1 MTIELANRLVEF
13 RKKFGFSQEELANKL
28 KVSRQSI
35 SNWESGEVTPSIDYL
50 KELSIIYGVS
60 LDDLVSSEKSV
71 EEVLNKKGKSADQTA
86 DNMNASNS
94 NSTKTNF
101 GTNGFYVK
109 DGKNTVNISRDG
121 IFVDSEDGEQV
132 RIDKRGINI
141 NKGGKETYY
150 ERNDSQNHVSFDND
164 IKSVTKVYSKARN
177 RKKLTNKIEGIITGC
192 SALII
197 TVIYFLLG
205 FLLKNVNGWAVYWTL
220 FILIPVP
227 GQLLSAIIRRKF
239 CNAPVPLIITFTYL
253 FLGMRFGLWNP
264 WWLLFLII
272 PIYYTIFGP
281 VDKAIFEHQL
291 NKERKESVITIND
304 KDIKVRSSLDDDL
317 VVLENAINEAKEDIN
332 SISKI
337 IVKCK
342 SYSHKELVEDFKDD
356 IEDSLDDLDEKIGDI
371 EDMYEK
377 INKTCDMPL
386 ETKLNFK
393 SDIRGLKDS
402 YKDLKEKQSS
412 L

>member
-1 MTIELANRLVEF
+1 MTIEIANRLVEF

-50 KELSIIYGVS
+50 KELAIIYGVS

-71 EEVLNKKGKSADQTA
+71 EEVLNKKGKSADQTT
-86 DNMNASNS
+86 DNKNASNS

-109 DGKNTVNISRDG
+109 DGENTVNISRDG

-141 NKGGKETYY
+141 NKGDKGTCY
-150 ERNDSQNHVSFDND
+150 ERNDSGNYVSFDND

-177 RKKLTNKIEGIITGC
+177 RKKLSNKIEGIITGC
-192 SALII
+192 SVLII

-205 FLLKNVNGWAVYWTL
+205 FLLRNVNGWAVYWTL

-227 GQLLSAIIRRKF
+227 GNLLSAIIRRRF

-253 FLGMRFGLWNP
+253 FLGMRFGLWHP

-291 NKERKESVITIND
+291 DKERKESVITIND

-317 VVLENAINEAKEDIN
+317 AVLENAINEAKEDIN

-342 SYSHKELVEDFKDD
+342 SYSDKELAEDFKDD
-356 IEDSLDDLDEKIGDI
+356 IEDALDKLDEKIDDI
-371 EDMYEK
+371 EDMYEN
-377 INKTCDMPL
+377 INNNSDMPL

-393 SDIRGLKDS
+393 SDIRGLKNS

>member
-71 EEVLNKKGKSADQTA
+71 EEVLNKKGKSADQTT
-86 DNMNASNS
+86 DNKNASNS

-291 NKERKESVITIND
+291 NKERKENVITIND

-342 SYSHKELVEDFKDD
+342 SYSDKELVEDFKDD

>member
-50 KELSIIYGVS
+50 KELAIIYGVS

-71 EEVLNKKGKSADQTA
+71 EEVLNKKGKSADQTT
-86 DNMNASNS
+86 DNKNASNS

-101 GTNGFYVK
+101 KTNGFYVK
-109 DGKNTVNISRDG
+109 DGENTVNISRDG

-141 NKGGKETYY
+141 NKGDKETCY
-150 ERNDSQNHVSFDND
+150 ERNDSGNYVSFDND

-177 RKKLTNKIEGIITGC
+177 RKKLSNKIEGIITGC
-192 SALII
+192 SVLII

-205 FLLKNVNGWAVYWTL
+205 FLLRNVNGWAVYWTL

-227 GQLLSAIIRRKF
+227 GNLLSAIIRRRF

-253 FLGMRFGLWNP
+253 FLGMRFGLWHP

-317 VVLENAINEAKEDIN
+317 AVLENAIKKAKEDIN

-342 SYSHKELVEDFKDD
+342 SYSDKELAEDFKDD
-356 IEDSLDDLDEKIGDI
+356 IEDALDKLDEKIDDI
-371 EDMYEK
+371 EDMYEN
-377 INKTCDMPL
+377 INNNSDMPL

-393 SDIRGLKDS
+393 SDIRGLKKS

>member
-50 KELSIIYGVS
+50 KELAIIYGVS

-71 EEVLNKKGKSADQTA
+71 EEVLNKKGKSADQTT
-86 DNMNASNS
+86 DNKNASNS

-101 GTNGFYVK
+101 KTNGFYVK
-109 DGKNTVNISRDG
+109 DGENTVNISRDG

-141 NKGGKETYY
+141 NKGDKETCY
-150 ERNDSQNHVSFDND
+150 ERNDSGNYVSFDND

-177 RKKLTNKIEGIITGC
+177 RKKLSNKIEGIITGC
-192 SALII
+192 SVLII

-205 FLLKNVNGWAVYWTL
+205 FLLRNVNGWAVYWTL

-227 GQLLSAIIRRKF
+227 GNLLSAIIRRRF

-253 FLGMRFGLWNP
+253 FLGMRFGLWHP

-317 VVLENAINEAKEDIN
+317 AVLENAINEAKEDIN

-342 SYSHKELVEDFKDD
+342 SYSDKELAEDFKDD
-356 IEDSLDDLDEKIGDI
+356 IEDALDKLDEKIDDI
-371 EDMYEK
+371 EDMYEN
-377 INKTCDMPL
+377 INNNSDMPL

-393 SDIRGLKDS
+393 SDIRGLKNS

>member
-50 KELSIIYGVS
+50 KELAIIYGVS

-71 EEVLNKKGKSADQTA
+71 EEVLNKKGKSADQTT
-86 DNMNASNS
+86 DNKNASNS

-101 GTNGFYVK
+101 KTNGFYVK
-109 DGKNTVNISRDG
+109 DGENTVNISRDG

-141 NKGGKETYY
+141 NKGDKETCY
-150 ERNDSQNHVSFDND
+150 ERNDSGNYVSFDND

-177 RKKLTNKIEGIITGC
+177 RKKLSNKIEGIITGC
-192 SALII
+192 SVLII

-205 FLLKNVNGWAVYWTL
+205 FLLRNVNGWAVYWTL

-227 GQLLSAIIRRKF
+227 GNLLSAIIRRRF

-253 FLGMRFGLWNP
+253 FLGMRFGLWHP

-317 VVLENAINEAKEDIN
+317 AVLENAIKKAKEDIN

-342 SYSHKELVEDFKDD
+342 SYSDKELAEDFKDD
-356 IEDSLDDLDEKIGDI
+356 IEDALDKLDEKIDDI
-371 EDMYEK
+371 EDMYEN
-377 INKTCDMPL
+377 INNNSDMPL

-393 SDIRGLKDS
+393 SDIRGLKNS